1 MRGKMGCQDDKASE
15 CEFRRMIFTVNSY
28 DCSRLARWCSDFGQG
43 EDWRAMIG
51 AEQGFRIVVELIKLL
66 LDGTGVIPLF
76 NNARHG
82 KIEEFPSAIPLIPP
96 EKSFSPFLPP
106 PG

>member
-1 MRGKMGCQDDKASE
+1 MLRPSKHSEPSFSNPAIICDCWRGDGWDQTRQK
-15 CEFRRMIFTVNSY
+15 
-28 DCSRLARWCSDFGQG
+28 
-43 EDWRAMIG
+43 
-51 AEQGFRIVVELIKLL
+51 FRIVVELIKML
-66 LDGTGVIPLF
+66 LDGIGVIPLF

-82 KIEEFPSAIPLIPP
+82 KIEEFPSAIPLILP

>member
-1 MRGKMGCQDDKASE
+1 
-15 CEFRRMIFTVNSY
+15 
-28 DCSRLARWCSDFGQG
+28 
-43 EDWRAMIG
+43 MIG
-51 AEQGFRIVVELIKLL
+51 AEQGFRIVVELLMLL
-66 LDGTGVIPLF
+66 LDGIGVIPLF

-82 KIEEFPSAIPLIPP
+82 KIEEFPSAIPLILP

>member
-1 MRGKMGCQDDKASE
+1 MRGKMGCQDDKASANSGE
-15 CEFRRMIFTVNSY
+15 SIFTVNSY

-43 EDWRAMIG
+43 EDRRGMIG
-51 AEQGFRIVVELIKLL
+51 AEQGFRIVVELLMLL
-66 LDGTGVIPLF
+66 LDGIGVILLF

-82 KIEEFPSAIPLIPP
+82 KIEEFPSAIPLILP